1 MKRNGVSEMIA
12 LTSVSGKDFYLNC
25 DLIYKMEHTF
35 DTIITLV
42 DGKTIRVVDPEE
54 DIIEKIIAFKRKI
67 YTQLPEGEE
76 K

>member
-1 MKRNGVSEMIA
+1 MIA

-42 DGKTIRVVDPEE
+42 DGKTIRVSDTEE
-54 DIIEKIIAFKRKI
+54 EIVEKIISYKRKI
-67 YTQLPEGEE
+67 YSHFSESEEE

>member
-1 MKRNGVSEMIA
+1 MIA

-42 DGKTIRVVDPEE
+42 DGKTIRVSDTEE
-54 DIIEKIIAFKRKI
+54 EIVEKIVAYKRKI
-67 YTQLPEGEE
+67 YSHFPESEEE

>member
-1 MKRNGVSEMIA
+1 MIA

-42 DGKTIRVVDPEE
+42 DGKTIRVSDSEE
-54 DIIEKIIAFKRKI
+54 EIIEKIVAYKRKI
-67 YTQLPEGEE
+67 YGRFSESEEE

>member
-1 MKRNGVSEMIA
+1 MIA
-12 LTSVSGKDFYLNC
+12 LTSVSGKGFYLNC

-42 DGKTIRVVDPEE
+42 DGKTIRVSESEE
-54 DIIEKIIAFKRKI
+54 EIVEKIVAYKRKI
-67 YTQLPEGEE
+67 YGRFPESEEE